1 MGLPPGGVFAQEC
14 LFCPAGW
21 PGQAVCA
28 GLISRKNKNPGV
40 VVSRRYVAGS
50 RSCSPGSGAGSSRR
64 SMTKPARLMALVMTV
79 SGLRQ
84 NVTWSG
90 SCPPRYQDAAELRE
104 RGVPVG

>member
-1 MGLPPGGVFAQEC
+1 
-14 LFCPAGW
+14 
-21 PGQAVCA
+21 
-28 GLISRKNKNPGV
+28 
-40 VVSRRYVAGS
+40 
-50 RSCSPGSGAGSSRR
+50 
-64 SMTKPARLMALVMTV
+64 MTKPARLMALVMTV